1 MNERMQAARSE
12 DTFEIATPADVTA
25 VRGDRRRLA
34 VVPQDVF
41 LSTAAPRRWDWRLA
55 VAVALVSIVGL
66 TLAAPY
72 ASYRWPVTP
81 SFIAAYEAAMLV
93 SDLITA
99 ILLVGQFR
107 QVRRVG
113 VLIVGC
119 GYLFTAVIV
128 AVHALSF
135 PEVFSA
141 TGLLGTSRQ
150 ATVWLYVMW
159 HGIFP
164 VFVCAY
170 ALIHGSRWNEPLA
183 PHRTGPAIMIGTA
196 VAVGIATGCTLLTT
210 WGIDLLPEVI
220 RGNDY
225 KRVVTSGIAPAAWS
239 ISLVALALLWVR
251 TRGRSVLDL
260 WLMVVMVAWLL
271 DIFLSTLISTVRYD
285 FGWYG
290 GRIYGLM
297 AASFVLGAL
306 LLEANL
312 LYGRLACSLTDAR
325 EKNAALEKQ
334 TAELARLHENAM
346 RDITER
352 KRHEGALHEK
362 NVQLQ
367 AAVSEL
373 DAFSYS
379 VSHDLRAPLRAIDGF
394 SRILLKQYGS
404 ILPQEPREYLQ
415 LVRDNTVQM
424 GHLVDDLLAFA
435 RLSRQQLSKQRVP
448 TRKIVESVLSDARQQ
463 AEGRSVS
470 VSVGELPS
478 LWGDPPL
485 LKQVFV
491 NLIGN
496 AFKYT
501 RMRGEAVIEVG
512 SREIG
517 GEQVVF
523 VRDNGAGFDMR
534 YADKLFGVFQRLHR
548 AEDFEGTGVGLA
560 IVQRIVHRHGGRVWA
575 EAAVDQGAT
584 FYFTTGVSDHD

>member
-1 MNERMQAARSE
+1 
-12 DTFEIATPADVTA
+12 
-25 VRGDRRRLA
+25 
-34 VVPQDVF
+34 
-41 LSTAAPRRWDWRLA
+41 
-55 VAVALVSIVGL
+55 
-66 TLAAPY
+66 
-72 ASYRWPVTP
+72 
-81 SFIAAYEAAMLV
+81 
-93 SDLITA
+93 
-99 ILLVGQFR
+99 
-107 QVRRVG
+107 
-113 VLIVGC
+113 
-119 GYLFTAVIV
+119 
-128 AVHALSF
+128 LSF

-150 ATVWLYVMW
+150 ATPWLYVMW

-170 ALIHGSRWNEPLA
+170 ALVHGSRWNEPLA
-183 PHRTGPAIMIGTA
+183 QHRVGPAIMIGTA
-196 VAVGIATGCTLLTT
+196 IAVGIATVCTLLTT

-225 KRVVTSGIAPAAWS
+225 KRVVTSGIAPAAWAV
-239 ISLVALALLWVR
+239 SLVALALLWVR

-260 WLMVVMVAWLL
+260 WLIVVMTAWLL
-271 DIFLSTLISTVRYD
+271 DIFLSSLISTVRYD
-285 FGWYG
+285 LGWYG
-290 GRIYGLM
+290 GRIYGLI
-297 AASFVLGAL
+297 AASAVLGAL
-306 LLEANL
+306 LFEANL
-312 LYGRLACSLTDAR
+312 LYGRLAHSLADAR

-334 TAELARLHENAM
+334 TAEM
-346 RDITER
+346 
-352 KRHEGALHEK
+352 HEK

-394 SRILLKQYGS
+394 SRIVLKQYGS
-404 ILPQEPREYLQ
+404 ILPEEPREYLQ

-435 RLSRQQLSKQRVP
+435 RLNRQQLKKQRVP
-448 TRKIVESVLSDARQQ
+448 TRKIVENVLSDARQQ

-470 VSVGELPS
+470 VSVGEMPS
-478 LWGDPPL
+478 LWGDPHL
-485 LKQVFV
+485 LKQVLV

-501 RMRGEAVIEVG
+501 RMREAAVIEIG

-584 FYFTTGVSDHD
+584 FYFTTGVPNHD